1 MNDRKDRRFGLK
13 PGSLINDGRGRLF
26 IISAPSGT
34 GKTTLCSAV
43 LNRFPD
49 MLYSVSYTTR
59 KPRNG
64 EKSGIDYHF
73 IKKKDFKDK
82 IKEEKWA
89 EWAEVHGNYYG
100 TSTELLDKGLDSG
113 RDIILDIDV
122 QGTIR
127 LLERYPESV
136 TIFVMPPSIGELK
149 RRLKLRNTD
158 SGEVIARRLE
168 NAKMEMAKKDL
179 YLHVI
184 INDKLP
190 DAIEQLITV
199 IENYRSKGQ

>member
-1 MNDRKDRRFGLK
+1 MNDRKDKRFGLK
-13 PGSLINDGRGRLF
+13 QASVINDGRGRLF

-49 MLYSVSYTTR
+49 MLFSVSYTTR

-82 IKEEKWA
+82 IEDGKWA

-100 TSTELLDKGLDSG
+100 TSAELLDKGLDSG
-113 RDIILDIDV
+113 RDILLDIDV
-122 QGTIR
+122 QGTIQ
-127 LLERYPESV
+127 LLGRYPESI
-136 TIFVMPPSIGELK
+136 TIFVMPPSIEELK
-149 RRLKLRNTD
+149 RRLELRNTD
-158 SGEVIARRLE
+158 SGEIIARRLE

-184 INDKLP
+184 INDQLP
-190 DAIEQLITV
+190 DAIEQLIAV
-199 IENYRSKGQ
+199 IENYRSTVS

>member
-1 MNDRKDRRFGLK
+1 MNDRKEKQFGSK
-13 PGSLINDGRGRLF
+13 PGSVNNDGRGRLF

-43 LNRFPD
+43 LDRFPD
-49 MLYSVSYTTR
+49 MIFSVSYTTR

-82 IKEEKWA
+82 IEDGKWA

-100 TSTELLDKGLDSG
+100 TSAELLDKGLDSG
-113 RDIILDIDV
+113 RDILLDIDV
-122 QGTIR
+122 QGTI
-127 LLERYPESV
+127 LILKRYPESI
-136 TIFVMPPSIGELK
+136 TIFVMPPSIEELK
-149 RRLKLRNTD
+149 RRLELRNTD
-158 SGEVIARRLE
+158 SSEVIVRRLE

-179 YLHVI
+179 YRHVI
-184 INDKLP
+184 INDQLP
-190 DAIEQLITV
+190 VAIEQLIAI
-199 IENYRSKGQ
+199 IENYRL

>member
-1 MNDRKDRRFGLK
+1 MNDRKDSRFGSK
-13 PGSLINDGRGRLF
+13 PGSVNNDGSGRLF

-49 MLYSVSYTTR
+49 MLFSVSYTTR

-82 IKEEKWA
+82 IEDGKWA

-100 TSTELLDKGLDSG
+100 TSAELLDKGLDSG
-113 RDIILDIDV
+113 RDILLDIDV
-122 QGTIR
+122 QGTI
-127 LLERYPESV
+127 LILKRYPESI
-136 TIFVMPPSIGELK
+136 TIFVMPPSIEELK
-149 RRLKLRNTD
+149 RRLELRNTD

-179 YLHVI
+179 YLHLI
-184 INDKLP
+184 INDQLH
-190 DAIEQLITV
+190 DAIEQLIAV
-199 IENYRSKGQ
+199 IENYRSK

>member
-1 MNDRKDRRFGLK
+1 MNDTKDRRFNLK
-13 PGSLINDGRGRLF
+13 PGSVMNDGRGRLF
-26 IISAPSGT
+26 IVSGPSGT

-43 LNRFPD
+43 LNRFPN

-64 EKSGIDYHF
+64 EQSGIDYHF

-82 IKEEKWA
+82 IKSGKWA

-100 TSTELLDKGLDSG
+100 TSAQLLDKGLDSG

-136 TIFVMPPSIGELK
+136 TVFIMPPSIGELK
-149 RRLKLRNTD
+149 SRLELRNTD
-158 SGEVIARRLE
+158 SNEVISRRLE
-168 NAKMEMAKKDL
+168 NAKIEMAKKDL

-184 INDKLP
+184 INDQLP
-190 DAIEQLITV
+190 DAIGQLIAV
-199 IENYRSKGQ
+199 IEKFG

>member
-1 MNDRKDRRFGLK
+1 MNHRKDRRFGLK
-13 PGSLINDGRGRLF
+13 SGSVINDGRGRLF

-43 LNRFPD
+43 LKRFSD

-59 KPRNG
+59 KARNG
-64 EKSGIDYHF
+64 ERNGIDYHF

-82 IKEEKWA
+82 IKSGEWA

-100 TSTELLDKGLDSG
+100 TSLESIDKGLDSG

-136 TIFVMPPSIGELK
+136 TIFIMPPSIEELK
-149 RRLKLRNTD
+149 RRLELRNTD
-158 SGEVIARRLE
+158 SGEIIATRLE

-184 INDKLP
+184 INDQVH
-190 DAIEQLITV
+190 DAIEQLIAI
-199 IENYRSKGQ
+199 IENYRSNGQ

>member
-1 MNDRKDRRFGLK
+1 MNDRKDKRFGLK
-13 PGSLINDGRGRLF
+13 QVSVINDGRGRLF

-43 LNRFPD
+43 LNRFPN
-49 MLYSVSYTTR
+49 MFYSVSYTTR

-64 EKSGIDYHF
+64 EQSGIDYHF

-82 IKEEKWA
+82 IEDGKWA

-100 TSTELLDKGLDSG
+100 TSAELLDKGLDSG

-136 TIFVMPPSIGELK
+136 TIFVMPPSIEELK

-158 SGEVIARRLE
+158 SSEVIARRLE
-168 NAKMEMAKKDL
+168 NAKM
-179 YLHVI
+179 
-184 INDKLP
+184 
-190 DAIEQLITV
+190 
-199 IENYRSKGQ
+199 

>member
-1 MNDRKDRRFGLK
+1 MDKTKDRRFGLK
-13 PGSLINDGRGRLF
+13 PESVINDGRGRLF
-26 IISAPSGT
+26 IISGPSGT

-64 EKSGIDYHF
+64 EQSGIDYYF

-82 IKEEKWA
+82 IEDGKWA

-100 TSTELLDKGLDSG
+100 TSAELLDKELGSG
-113 RDIILDIDV
+113 RNIILDIDV

-127 LLERYPESV
+127 LLKRYPESV
-136 TIFVMPPSIGELK
+136 AIFIMPPSIEELK

-158 SGEVIARRLE
+158 SGEVIAKRLE
-168 NAKMEMAKKDL
+168 NAKIEMAKKDL
-179 YLHVI
+179 YPHVI
-184 INDKLP
+184 INDQLS
-190 DAIEQLITV
+190 DTIEQLIAV
-199 IENYRSKGQ
+199 IENYRSTVS

>member
-1 MNDRKDRRFGLK
+1 MNDTKDRRFNLK
-13 PGSLINDGRGRLF
+13 PGSVMNDGRGRLF
-26 IISAPSGT
+26 IVSGPSGT

-43 LNRFPD
+43 LNRFPN

-64 EKSGIDYHF
+64 EQSGIDYHF

-82 IKEEKWA
+82 IKSGKWA

-100 TSTELLDKGLDSG
+100 TSAQLLDKGLDSG

-136 TIFVMPPSIGELK
+136 TVFIMPPSIGELK
-149 RRLKLRNTD
+149 SRLELRNTD
-158 SGEVIARRLE
+158 SSEVISRRLE
-168 NAKMEMAKKDL
+168 NAKIEMAKKDL

-184 INDKLP
+184 INDQLP
-190 DAIEQLITV
+190 DAIGQLIAV
-199 IENYRSKGQ
+199 IEKFG

>member
-1 MNDRKDRRFGLK
+1 MNDRKERRFGLK
-13 PGSLINDGRGRLF
+13 PGSVINGGRGRLF

-43 LNRFPD
+43 LEHFPE

-64 EKSGIDYHF
+64 EQNGIDYHF

-82 IKEEKWA
+82 IEDGKWA
-89 EWAEVHGNYYG
+89 EWAEVHGSYYG
-100 TSTELLDKGLDSG
+100 TSAEMLDKGLDSWH
-113 RDIILDIDV
+113 DIILDIDV

-136 TIFVMPPSIGELK
+136 TIFIMPPSIEELK
-149 RRLKLRNTD
+149 RRLELRNTD
-158 SGEVIARRLE
+158 SDEVIARRLE

-184 INDKLP
+184 INDQLP
-190 DAIEQLITV
+190 ESIEQLIAV
-199 IENYRSKGQ
+199 IENYRSTVS

>member
-1 MNDRKDRRFGLK
+1 MNDRKERRFGLK
-13 PGSLINDGRGRLF
+13 PGSVINDGRGRLF

-59 KPRNG
+59 KSRNG
-64 EKSGIDYHF
+64 EQNGIDYHF
-73 IKKKDFKDK
+73 IEKDNFKNN
-82 IKEEKWA
+82 IKSGKWA

-100 TSTELLDKGLDSG
+100 TSAELLDKGLDSG
-113 RDIILDIDV
+113 LDIILDIDV

-127 LLERYPESV
+127 ILERYPESV
-136 TIFVMPPSIGELK
+136 TIFVMPPSIEELK
-149 RRLKLRNTD
+149 RRLELRNTD
-158 SGEVIARRLE
+158 SDEVIARRLE
-168 NAKMEMAKKDL
+168 NAKMEMAKKDF

-184 INDKLP
+184 INDQLP
-190 DAIEQLITV
+190 DAIEQLVAV
-199 IENYRSKGQ
+199 IENYRSTVS

>member
-1 MNDRKDRRFGLK
+1 MNDTKDRRFGLK
-13 PGSLINDGRGRLF
+13 SGSVINDGRGRLF
-26 IISAPSGT
+26 IVSGPSGT

-64 EKSGIDYHF
+64 EQSGIDYYF

-82 IKEEKWA
+82 IEDGKWA

-100 TSTELLDKGLDSG
+100 TSAEMLDKELDSG

-127 LLERYPESV
+127 LLERYSESV
-136 TIFVMPPSIGELK
+136 TIFVMPPSIEELK
-149 RRLKLRNTD
+149 RRLKVRDTD
-158 SGEVIARRLE
+158 SSEVISKRLE

-184 INDKLP
+184 INDQLP
-190 DAIEQLITV
+190 DAIEQLIAV
-199 IENYRSKGQ
+199 IENYRSTVS

>member
-1 MNDRKDRRFGLK
+1 MNDTKDRRFGLK
-13 PGSLINDGRGRLF
+13 SGSVINDGRGRLF
-26 IISAPSGT
+26 IVSGPSGT

-64 EKSGIDYHF
+64 EQSGIDYHF

-82 IKEEKWA
+82 IEDGKWA

-100 TSTELLDKGLDSG
+100 TSAELLDKELDSG

-127 LLERYPESV
+127 LLERYSESV
-136 TIFVMPPSIGELK
+136 TIFVMPPSIEELK
-149 RRLKLRNTD
+149 RRLKLRDTD
-158 SGEVIARRLE
+158 SSEVISKRLE
-168 NAKMEMAKKDL
+168 NAKIEMAKKDL

-184 INDKLP
+184 VNDQLHE
-190 DAIEQLITV
+190 AIGQLIAV
-199 IENYRSKGQ
+199 IENYRSK

>member
-1 MNDRKDRRFGLK
+1 MNDRKEKRVYLK
-13 PGSLINDGRGRLF
+13 PGSVINDGKGRLF

-59 KPRNG
+59 KSRNG
-64 EKSGIDYHF
+64 EQNGIDYHF
-73 IKKKDFKDK
+73 IEKDNFKNK
-82 IKEEKWA
+82 IKSGKWA

-100 TSTELLDKGLDSG
+100 TSAELLDKGLDSG
-113 RDIILDIDV
+113 QDIILDIDV

-136 TIFVMPPSIGELK
+136 TIFVMPPSIEELK
-149 RRLKLRNTD
+149 RRLKIRNTD
-158 SGEVIARRLE
+158 SNEDISRRLE

-184 INDKLP
+184 INDQLP
-190 DAIEQLITV
+190 DAIGQLVAV
-199 IENYRSKGQ
+199 IENYRSK

>member
-1 MNDRKDRRFGLK
+1 MNDRKDRRFDLK
-13 PGSLINDGRGRLF
+13 PGAVINDGRGRLF

-64 EKSGIDYHF
+64 EQNGIEYHF
-73 IKKKDFKDK
+73 IKKRDFKDK
-82 IKEEKWA
+82 IEDGQWA

-100 TSTELLDKGLDSG
+100 TSAEFLDKGLDSG

-127 LLERYPESV
+127 LLEQYPEAV
-136 TIFVMPPSIGELK
+136 TIFVMPPSIEELK
-149 RRLKLRNTD
+149 RRLELRNTD
-158 SGEVIARRLE
+158 SSEVIARRLE
-168 NAKMEMAKKDL
+168 NAILEMAKKDL

-184 INDKLP
+184 INDQLHK
-190 DAIEQLITV
+190 AIEQLIAV
-199 IENYRSKGQ
+199 LENYRSNAQ

>member
-1 MNDRKDRRFGLK
+1 MNGTKDRRFGLK
-13 PGSLINDGRGRLF
+13 TGSVINDGKGRLF
-26 IISAPSGT
+26 IVSGPSGT

-59 KPRNG
+59 ELRNG
-64 EKSGIDYHF
+64 EQSGIDYHF
-73 IKKKDFKDK
+73 IKKKNFKDK
-82 IKEEKWA
+82 IEDGEWA

-100 TSTELLDKGLDSG
+100 TSAELLDRELDSG

-136 TIFVMPPSIGELK
+136 TIFVMPPSIEELK
-149 RRLKLRNTD
+149 RRLKLRDTD
-158 SGEVIARRLE
+158 SIEVIARRLE
-168 NAKMEMAKKDL
+168 NAKMEMAKRDL

-184 INDKLP
+184 INDQLP
-190 DAIEQLITV
+190 DAIEQLIAV
-199 IENYRSKGQ
+199 IENYRSTV

>member
-1 MNDRKDRRFGLK
+1 MNDTNDRRFGLK
-13 PGSLINDGRGRLF
+13 SGSVINDGRGRLF
-26 IISAPSGT
+26 IISGPSGT

-64 EKSGIDYHF
+64 EQSGIDYYF

-82 IKEEKWA
+82 IEDGKWA

-100 TSTELLDKGLDSG
+100 TRAELLDKELDSG

-127 LLERYPESV
+127 LLKRYPESV
-136 TIFVMPPSIGELK
+136 AIFIMPPSIEELK

-158 SGEVIARRLE
+158 SGEVIAKRLE
-168 NAKMEMAKKDL
+168 NAKIEMAKKDL

-184 INDKLP
+184 INNQLP
-190 DAIEQLITV
+190 EAIEQLIAV
-199 IENYRSKGQ
+199 IESYRSTVS

>member
-1 MNDRKDRRFGLK
+1 MNDRKDKRFGLK
-13 PGSLINDGRGRLF
+13 QASVINDGRGRLF

-43 LNRFPD
+43 LNRFPN

-64 EKSGIDYHF
+64 EQSGIDYHF

-82 IKEEKWA
+82 IKDGKWA

-100 TSTELLDKGLDSG
+100 TSAELLDKGLDSG

-136 TIFVMPPSIGELK
+136 TIFIIPPSIEELK
-149 RRLKLRNTD
+149 RRLELRNTD
-158 SGEVIARRLE
+158 SDEVIARRLE
-168 NAKMEMAKKDL
+168 NAKMEIAKKDL

-184 INDKLP
+184 INDQLH
-190 DAIEQLITV
+190 DAIEQLVAV
-199 IENYRSKGQ
+199 IENYRSK

>member
-1 MNDRKDRRFGLK
+1 MNDTKDRRFGLK
-13 PGSLINDGRGRLF
+13 TGSVINDGKGRLF
-26 IISAPSGT
+26 IVSGPSGT

-59 KPRNG
+59 ELRNG
-64 EKSGIDYHF
+64 EQSGIDYHF
-73 IKKKDFKDK
+73 IKKKNFKDK
-82 IKEEKWA
+82 IEDGEWA

-100 TSTELLDKGLDSG
+100 TSAELLDRELDSG

-136 TIFVMPPSIGELK
+136 TIFVMPPSIEELK
-149 RRLKLRNTD
+149 RRLKLRDTD
-158 SGEVIARRLE
+158 SIEVIARRLE
-168 NAKMEMAKKDL
+168 NAKMEMAKRDL

-184 INDKLP
+184 INDQLP
-190 DAIEQLITV
+190 DAIEQLTAV
-199 IENYRSKGQ
+199 IENYRSTV

>member
-1 MNDRKDRRFGLK
+1 MNDRKDKRFGLK
-13 PGSLINDGRGRLF
+13 QVSVINDGRGRLF

-43 LNRFPD
+43 LNRFPN
-49 MLYSVSYTTR
+49 MFYSVSYTTR

-64 EKSGIDYHF
+64 EQSGIDYHF

-82 IKEEKWA
+82 IEDGKWA

-100 TSTELLDKGLDSG
+100 TSAELLDKGLDSG

-136 TIFVMPPSIGELK
+136 TIFVMPPSIEELK

-158 SGEVIARRLE
+158 SIEVIARRLE

-184 INDKLP
+184 INDQLP
-190 DAIEQLITV
+190 EAIGQLIAV
-199 IENYRSKGQ
+199 IENYRSK

>member
-1 MNDRKDRRFGLK
+1 MNDKKDRRFGLK
-13 PGSLINDGRGRLF
+13 PGSVVNDGRGRLF
-26 IISAPSGT
+26 IVSGPSGT
-34 GKTTLCSAV
+34 GKTTLCGAV

-59 KPRNG
+59 KPRDG
-64 EKSGIDYHF
+64 EQSGIDYHF

-82 IKEEKWA
+82 IEDGEWA

-100 TSTELLDKGLDSG
+100 TSARLLDKGLHSG

-127 LLERYPESV
+127 LLKRYPESV
-136 TIFVMPPSIGELK
+136 AIFIMPPSIEELK

-168 NAKMEMAKKDL
+168 NAKIEMAKKDF
-179 YLHVI
+179 YPHVI
-184 INDKLP
+184 INDQLS
-190 DAIEQLITV
+190 DAIEQLIAV
-199 IENYRSKGQ
+199 IENYRSTVS

>member
-1 MNDRKDRRFGLK
+1 MTDTKDRRFGLK
-13 PGSLINDGRGRLF
+13 PGSVINDGRGRLF
-26 IISAPSGT
+26 IVSGPSGT

-64 EKSGIDYHF
+64 EQNGIDYHF

-82 IKEEKWA
+82 IKSGKWA

-100 TSTELLDKGLDSG
+100 TSAQLLDKGLDSG
-113 RDIILDIDV
+113 RDILLDIDV

-127 LLERYPESV
+127 LLERYHESV
-136 TIFVMPPSIGELK
+136 TIFIMPPSIEELK

-184 INDKLP
+184 INDQLSE
-190 DAIEQLITV
+190 AIEQLIAV
-199 IENYRSKGQ
+199 IENYRSK

>member
-1 MNDRKDRRFGLK
+1 MTDTKKIRSDLQ
-13 PGSLINDGRGRLF
+13 PGPINTDGRGRLF
-26 IISAPSGT
+26 IISGPSGS

-43 LNRFPD
+43 LKRFPG
-49 MLYSVSYTTR
+49 MRYSVSYTTR

-64 EKSGIDYHF
+64 EQSGIDYHF
-73 IKKKDFKDK
+73 ITKKDFKDK
-82 IKEEKWA
+82 IKTGKWA
-89 EWAEVHGNYYG
+89 EWAKVHGNYYG
-100 TSTELLDKGLDSG
+100 TSAELLDKGLDSG

-136 TIFVMPPSIGELK
+136 TIFVMPPSIEELK

-158 SGEVIARRLE
+158 SSEIIARRLE
-168 NAKMEMAKKDL
+168 NAKIEMAKKDL

-184 INDKLP
+184 INDQLP
-190 DAIEQLITV
+190 EAIEQLIAV
-199 IENYRSKGQ
+199 IENYRSNSQ

>member
-1 MNDRKDRRFGLK
+1 MNDRKERRFGLK
-13 PGSLINDGRGRLF
+13 PGSVINDGRGCLF

-59 KPRNG
+59 KSRNG
-64 EKSGIDYHF
+64 EQNGIDYHF
-73 IKKKDFKDK
+73 IEKDNFKNK
-82 IKEEKWA
+82 IKSGKWA

-100 TSTELLDKGLDSG
+100 TSAELLDKGLDSG
-113 RDIILDIDV
+113 LDIILDIDV

-136 TIFVMPPSIGELK
+136 TVFIMPPSIEELK
-149 RRLKLRNTD
+149 RRLELRNTD
-158 SGEVIARRLE
+158 SDEVIARRLE

-179 YLHVI
+179 YIHVI
-184 INDKLP
+184 INDQLP
-190 DAIEQLITV
+190 DAIEQLVAV
-199 IENYRSKGQ
+199 IENCRSK

>member
-1 MNDRKDRRFGLK
+1 MNDRKDRRFDLK
-13 PGSLINDGRGRLF
+13 PGAVINDGRGRLF

-64 EKSGIDYHF
+64 EQNGIEYHF
-73 IKKKDFKDK
+73 IKKGDFKDK
-82 IKEEKWA
+82 IEDGQWA

-100 TSTELLDKGLDSG
+100 TSAEFLDKGLDSG

-127 LLERYPESV
+127 LLEQYPEAV
-136 TIFVMPPSIGELK
+136 TIFVMPPSIEELK
-149 RRLKLRNTD
+149 RRLELRNTD
-158 SGEVIARRLE
+158 SSEVIARRLE
-168 NAKMEMAKKDL
+168 NAILEMAKKDL

-184 INDKLP
+184 INDQLHK
-190 DAIEQLITV
+190 AIEQLIAV
-199 IENYRSKGQ
+199 LENYRSNAQ

>member
-82 IKEEKWA
+82 IKDEKWA

-184 INDKLP
+184 INDQLP
-190 DAIEQLITV
+190 DAIEQLIAV
-199 IENYRSKGQ
+199 IENYRSNGQ